1 GATVVISDNTGA
13 AVETINNV
21 DSGVSVT
28 NTTRLSAGVY
38 TVTVTH
44 PVTGCELSASYE
56 VVAVPDHLINV
67 IQTSPV
73 VCFGSSTAAVEIIF
87 DSSTPYTGGYTYTVF
102 DAGTGTATA
111 ITGSG

>member
-1 GATVVISDNTGA
+1 SCINGGELIDIEFTSSLAVTGATVVISDNTGA

-44 PVTGCELSASYE
+44 PVTGCELSSSYE

-67 IQTSPV
+67 TQTSPV

-87 DSSTPYTGGYTYTVF
+87 D
-102 DAGTGTATA
+102 
-111 ITGSG
+111 